1 MGTKQFLK
9 DNWILVIFCI
19 VLIFGFY
26 NYFNN
31 QINLK
36 NYAWENLE
44 SCNYWD
50 MLTYEDFEYGKYC
63 KLDNCTLMDKDYIKK
78 IIDADVFQ
86 NIYQKVDYTQTKVM
100 GCFCPINN
108 KTINMV
114 CVERL
119 SNQGLEKLKGW
130 KKWS

>member
-1 MGTKQFLK
+1 MKQFLK

-26 NYFNN
+26 QFISN
-31 QINLK
+31 QIYLK

-50 MLTYEDFEYGKYC
+50 MLTYQDFEDGKYC
-63 KLDNCTLMDKDYIKK
+63 KLDNCTLMEMDKDFIRLNEP
-78 IIDADVFQ
+78 AQ
-86 NIYQKVDYTQTKVM
+86 GPYQKVDYTQTKVM

-130 KKWS
+130 IKWS